1 MSKVYKVEVG
11 VLLAKDDIEYNDYSG
26 VYGQKHSFYDENT
39 AFFTE
44 LDSAKKYDQDYD
56 ESGVDYTY
64 GIISDLKELPEGEDI
79 KIENNYI
86 EDYIEVFG
94 LDTDLLYGKENVVY
108 SVVKTEDGLVE
119 DFLDKDIN
127 PQSNDKG
134 TIEESLTKEDLS
146 SSIDTFIETIKD
158 NTDKSEFT
166 KVFTDGDETLKV
178 SIKPYGFKDNITFAT
193 TIRTLDDDI
202 VFSDIIESEEELHD
216 ILKSKLLKEDVS
228 EEEYTHIVYLYPI
241 RGGYETFPYKVIAED
256 YDSTEE
262 IIEKAV
268 VTALEE
274 GHKDIVIEVSEL
286 SDEQFDELE
295 QDDSYLYLD
304 LTPYGWDTY
313 FIRIDNVRVEEI
325 LKK

>member
-1 MSKVYKVEVG
+1 MSKVYKAEVG

-44 LDSAKKYDQDYD
+44 LDSAKEYVKDYV

-64 GIISDLKELPEGEDI
+64 GVISDLKELPEGEDI

-108 SVVKTEDGLVE
+108 SVVKTKDGLVE

-127 PQSNDKG
+127 PSFEN
-134 TIEESLTKEDLS
+134 TVEESLTKEDLS
-146 SSIDTFIETIKD
+146 SIIDTFIETIKN

-166 KVFTDGDETLKV
+166 KVFIDGDKTLKV
-178 SIKPYGFKDNITFAT
+178 SIKPYGSKDNLTFAA

-202 VFSDIIESEEELHD
+202 IFSDIIESEEELHD

-228 EEEYTHIVYLYPI
+228 EEEYTHTVYLYPI
-241 RGGYETFPYKVIAED
+241 AGGYETIPYKVIAED

-268 VTALEE
+268 IVALEE
-274 GHKDIVIEVSEL
+274 GNKGVVVEVSEL

-295 QDDSYLYLD
+295 QNDSYLYLD

-313 FIRIDNVRVEEI
+313 FIRIDGVKVEEI